1 MNSKK
6 VHVPREL
13 KHQVGGVR
21 VELDKSIW
29 GESLHKL

>member
-21 VELDKSIW
+21 VELDKSI
-29 GESLHKL
+29 